1 MGLAAVVPAHA
12 QQRATPGRSC
22 GTTENNEA
30 MQLELERLNPAYNR
44 NARPA
49 PAAGFQRPAVATYRI
64 PVVFHVVHNGEA
76 VGTGSNISATRI
88 QEQLD
93 RLNVDYAKLNTDA
106 GSVPAAFQPVHADV
120 QVQFALAQRDPNGL
134 CFDGID
140 RVDRNA
146 KGWTAPPYTNTY
158 CNSTIKPGSFWD
170 PTKYMNFWVVDLGG
184 GLLGFAQFPDNTANL
199 SGLSASGGAANTD
212 GVVCLYSAV
221 GNTTGAY
228 NLGRTATHEV
238 GHYLGLRHIWGDA
251 ACGDDFVGDTPTQ
264 NTSNYGCPAYPHV
277 TCTNGANGDQF
288 MNYMD
293 YVDDGCMLMFSQ
305 GQKDR
310 VQAVM
315 GAGTPRRSSLNTS
328 SALPP
333 AVTITAST
341 STPVVCSGST
351 IFLSGTAPTGYT
363 FSWTGPNGFTSTQQN
378 PSVTNTTVASSG
390 AYTFTATPTGGC
402 PVSAIVSV
410 TVRALTAT
418 PTLAASN
425 GGLSCGTAPIV
436 LTATPTGSQT
446 ATLINQNWNTG
457 TTEAGWTTDNTGSA
471 SPKAGAVWATVT
483 PAAGGGI
490 DGTRY
495 IAVDATPTNNSA
507 LTRVSLKSPVF
518 SATSVSSLTLT
529 FQHIFVFAAGDLGKV
544 EISNDGGTTW
554 TTLASYSANTGTAAV
569 PAAASISLNSYAG
582 QPNLQL
588 RWNYSSNSGQSWS
601 VDNMLVTG
609 TIVNTYAWSLVSGDG
624 MPATASTTNTLQV
637 SPSQTSVYQV
647 TVTAPNLCASVG
659 SNITITVP
667 TAVTWNGS
675 AGDGAWANPSNWNPC
690 VPTRVSSATIPSG
703 LATPYPTITTAAEVA
718 SLTQNGPLTLSAGSL
733 SLYGDHTGTGA
744 FTQTGG
750 TFVVAG
756 LGTQTLRGLAY
767 GPLTLSG
774 TGTKNLA
781 ANATATG
788 AVTLSG
794 GTLVTGAST
803 LTLNGS
809 ATLVETPASYV
820 LGRVASTSTLTAGS
834 SSNFQGLGLT
844 IAVAAGGVS
853 PGSTTAM
860 RVTGTRLTNPAV
872 PAYQG
877 ISRYFDVTPTV
888 NVGLNLTLT
897 LSYNAAA
904 ELSGLTE
911 SRLVTF
917 RALNTAGPFERMAG
931 TLNMAAGTVTV
942 PNVNHLSVWT
952 LADANAPLPVEL
964 TTFTATAAG
973 ASVRLAWATASEK
986 NSERFDVERSGDG
999 RDFARLGTVAAAG
1012 SSSSAHS
1019 YGFVDNQLPAGAAL
1033 LYYRLKQVDADGSFS
1048 YSPVRSVALGGKAAA
1063 EAGLTLFPNPARS
1076 AATLTG
1082 AVPGTVVTV
1091 FDALGRLVTSASA
1104 DAAGTAALVLPAGQ
1118 ATGVYVV
1125 RAGAKALRLVV
1136 E

>member
-1 MGLAAVVPAHA
+1 M
-12 QQRATPGRSC
+12 QQ
-22 GTTENNEA
+22 
-30 MQLELERLNPAYNR
+30 ELERLNPAYNR

-76 VGTGSNISATRI
+76 VGTGSNIADARI
-88 QEQLD
+88 LEQLD
-93 RLNVDYAKLNTDA
+93 RLNVDYAKLNSDA

-120 QVQFALAQRDPNGL
+120 QVQFALAQRDPNGA
-134 CFDGID
+134 CFNGID
-140 RVDRNA
+140 RVDRNV
-146 KGWTAPPYTNTY
+146 KGWTAPPYSNTY

-199 SGLSASGGAANTD
+199 AGLSASGGAANTD

-277 TCTNGANGDQF
+277 TCTNGTNGDQF

-293 YVDDGCMLMFSQ
+293 YVDDGCMLMFTQ

-333 AVTITAST
+333 AVAITAST
-341 STPVVCSGST
+341 STPVVCTGST
-351 IFLSGTAPTGYT
+351 IFLSGTAPAGYT
-363 FSWTGPNGFTSTQQN
+363 VSWTGPNGFSSTQQN
-378 PSVTNTTVASSG
+378 PSVTNTTAASAG
-390 AYTFTATPTGGC
+390 AYIFTATPTGGC
-402 PVSAIVSV
+402 PVSDNVSV

-425 GGLSCGTAPIV
+425 GGLSCGTAPII

-446 ATLINQNWNTG
+446 ATFINQNWNTG
-457 TTEAGWTTDNTGSA
+457 TTEAGWTNDNTGSA

-495 IAVDATPTNNSA
+495 IAVDATPTNTNA

-518 SATSVSSLTLT
+518 SATSVSTLTLT
-529 FQHIFVFAAGDLGKV
+529 FQHIFVFATGDLGKV
-544 EISNDGGTTW
+544 EISNNGGSTW
-554 TTLASYSANTGTAAV
+554 NTLATYNANTGSAAA

-582 QPNLQL
+582 QANLQL

-601 VDNMLVTG
+601 VDNMLVSG

-675 AGDGAWANPSNWNPC
+675 AGDGAWANPSNWSSC
-690 VPTRVSSATIPSG
+690 VPTRFSSATIPSG
-703 LATPYPTITTAAEVA
+703 LATPYPTITVAAEVA
-718 SLTQNGPLTLSAGSL
+718 NLTQNGPLALSAGSL

-744 FTQTGG
+744 FTHSGG

-756 LGTQTLRGLAY
+756 PGSQTLRGLAY
-767 GPLTLSG
+767 GLLTLNG
-774 TGTKNLA
+774 AGLKTLA
-781 ANATATG
+781 ANATTTG

-794 GTLVTGAST
+794 GTLVTGANT

-809 ATLVETPASYV
+809 ATLSETPTSYV
-820 LGRVASTSTLTAGS
+820 LGRLATTSALAAGS
-834 SSNFQGLGLT
+834 SSNFRGLGLN

-853 PGSTTAM
+853 PGSTTAL
-860 RVTGTRLTNPAV
+860 RVTGTRLANPAV
-872 PAYQG
+872 PSFQG

-917 RALNTAGPFERMAG
+917 RALNTAGPFERLAG

-952 LADANAPLPVEL
+952 LADALAPLPVEL
-964 TTFTATAAG
+964 SAFTATSLGRAVQLKW
-973 ASVRLAWATASEK
+973 STASEK
-986 NSERFDVERSGDG
+986 NSQAFEVERSLSGTG
-999 RDFARLGTVAAAG
+999 FERLGTVAAAG
-1012 SSSSAHS
+1012 SSSSARR
-1019 YGFVDNQLPAGAAL
+1019 YELLDAKLPADAAL
-1033 LYYRLKQVDADGSFS
+1033 LYYRLKQVDQDGTFS
-1048 YSPVRSVALGGKAAA
+1048 YSPVRAVVLKAAA
-1063 EAGLTLFPNPARS
+1063 GLNLYPNPATTG
-1076 AATLTG
+1076 AMLTG
-1082 AVPGTVVTV
+1082 ALPGTVVTV
-1091 FDALGRLVTSASA
+1091 YDALGRLVTSATT
-1104 DAAGTAALVLPAGQ
+1104 DATGTVSLALPVGLP
-1118 ATGVYVV
+1118 TGVYVV
-1125 RAGAKALRLVV
+1125 RAGAQALRLTV